1 MNVDSRWIL
10 HGAICKDALGAYFC
24 DYVPGFLGDYCELNL
39 MNVPVSYDS
48 MEVYVWM
55 EETTPTVCTRK

>member
-1 MNVDSRWIL
+1 MNENSRWIL

-39 MNVPVSYDS
+39 MNVPVRHIS
-48 MEVYVWM
+48 MEVFVWR
-55 EETTPTVCTRK
+55 EERSTTVST